1 MSEIKKINTAYY
13 GEKGEWLNIPGRLSD
28 SYKSPKFA
36 TLENAYKNNILA
48 LNERLDN
55 SFHMFGIKGDS
66 DFLYPCSMIYD
77 SVNGYS
83 LRRKTLETSEIGFFS
98 GGNIS
103 YNEEAVLWGE
113 CNNSSYNNKQINGT
127 GLKYPISNELNS
139 RLYPLIDFNYNFLCA
154 LINIHA
160 IKQVNENQIS
170 ELTTNFDDF
179 FEKLD
184 STYNGYEITGYSF
197 NILSGYDINARDKN
211 LPIIFASVNSNY
223 PENSLIKY
231 PVFSYQPRYSTY
243 GGGIFRQVS
252 FNASDF
258 NRSFEMCFFANP
270 KYWEIKR
277 FVYNNDVFFMPVFKG
292 SKDDLLKLCSYIGIH
307 FTGNQQSALSSAL
320 GENITDEKIYTP
332 IIEEGILS
340 GKYVKGKEGSKL
352 PNAKWENN
360 IRENTGYKGIDSIDP
375 TNYSDKIS
383 LSNPKIKSEGKFN
396 TLYALSESEINALS
410 NELWGADSNK
420 LKQIMDGLM
429 LMGENPLSCIV
440 SLQLFPFDV
449 TLKAQSTTVGR
460 ICLGA
465 TRMDTTGT
473 KVKNLDSI
481 IDLGSIKL
489 RNYFN
494 SFFDYEPYS
503 TAFIYIPYCGTI
515 QLSLNDCT
523 GKTISIKL
531 LVDYMNGV
539 CTGVV
544 FSDGI
549 PIVYK
554 NGVIS
559 QQISVTG
566 TDTAT
571 MASNAISSSLG
582 VLTNTTNLLAGGKD
596 TSSIINNSANLL
608 SSSFDYSAQRTLYQ
622 TQGANT
628 SQINMLQPQKAYLV
642 INLPQFDI
650 SDLYGKYH
658 GFRCDFYDTVKNLTG
673 YVETDKPILTNITA
687 TEEEKQMITELMCG
701 GFYV

>member
-1 MSEIKKINTAYY
+1 MSEIKKINTEYY
-13 GEKGEWLNIPGRLSD
+13 GEKDEWLNAQGIANINFKIPKWGNL
-28 SYKSPKFA
+28 K
-36 TLENAYKNNILA
+36 NAYDTGVLE
-48 LNERLDN
+48 LNKRLDN
-55 SFHMFGIKGDS
+55 SFYMFGIKGES
-66 DFLYPCSMIYD
+66 DFLFPTCIIYD
-77 SVNGYS
+77 SNAGYKLFRDS
-83 LRRKTLETSEIGFFS
+83 QDVAE
-98 GGNIS
+98 IS
-103 YNEEAVLWGE
+103 YFNLINAGIINDSLIWNES
-113 CNNSSYNNKQINGT
+113 NNTTSGNNNYINGT
-127 GLKYPISNELNS
+127 GLKYPINYANYLPLISPLLDFKYTELCSLVYVTLTKQNENDFTEKSMTLDEYLTNIGSYSDYDLNS
-139 RLYPLIDFNYNFLCA
+139 YFHNIRGGTATNRQNTRFFSNINIDF
-154 LINIHA
+154 
-160 IKQVNENQIS
+160 
-170 ELTTNFDDF
+170 
-179 FEKLD
+179 
-184 STYNGYEITGYSF
+184 
-197 NILSGYDINARDKN
+197 
-211 LPIIFASVNSNY
+211 
-223 PENSLIKY
+223 PENDLIKY
-231 PVFSYQPRYSTY
+231 PVFSYFPCFSTFSGGLPKAINLGYSSGNKKTAVY
-243 GGGIFRQVS
+243 
-252 FNASDF
+252 
-258 NRSFEMCFFANP
+258 FFANP
-270 KYWEIKR
+270 KYWEIKE
-277 FVYNNDVFFMPVFKG
+277 YTNTYGSIYKTIFKG
-292 SKDDLLKLCSYIGIH
+292 SIDDLLKLISYVGIC
-307 FTGNQQSALSSAL
+307 FTGNQTSANTAVL
-320 GENITDEKIYTP
+320 GENLTDENIYVPIITD
-332 IIEEGILS
+332 GILS
-340 GKYVKGKEGSKL
+340 GEYKKGSAGAKL
-352 PNAKWENN
+352 PQMKWENDL
-360 IRENTGYKGIDSIDP
+360 REKSGYKGIDSIDP

-396 TLYALSESEINALS
+396 TLYALSETELNNLS
-410 NELWGADSNK
+410 NELWGADENK
-420 LKQIMDGLM
+420 LKQILDGLM

-449 TLKAQSTTVGR
+449 TLKAQNATVGR

-559 QQISVTG
+559 QQISATG

-571 MASNAISSSLG
+571 MSSNAISSSLG
-582 VLTNTTNLLAGGKD
+582 ILTNTTNLLAGGKD

-608 SSSFDYSAQRTLYQ
+608 SSSFDYSAQRTIYQ

-642 INLPQFDI
+642 INLPKFDI

-658 GFRCDFYDTVKNLTG
+658 GFRCDFYDTVKNLNG
-673 YVETDKPILTNITA
+673 YVETDKPILTDITA
-687 TEEEKQMITELMCG
+687 TEDEKQMIIELMCG

>member
-1 MSEIKKINTAYY
+1 MSDIKKINTEYY
-13 GEKGEWLNIPGRLSD
+13 GEKDEWLNPPAIANINFKIPKWGNL
-28 SYKSPKFA
+28 K
-36 TLENAYKNNILA
+36 NAYDNGVLE
-48 LNERLDN
+48 LNKRLDN
-55 SFHMFGIKGDS
+55 SFYMFGIKGES
-66 DFLYPCSMIYD
+66 DFLFPTCMIYD
-77 SVNGYS
+77 SNAGYKLFRDS
-83 LRRKTLETSEIGFFS
+83 QDVAE
-98 GGNIS
+98 IS
-103 YNEEAVLWGE
+103 YFNLNNANIQADSLTWNES
-113 CNNSSYNNKQINGT
+113 NNTQSGNNNFINGT
-127 GLKYPISNELNS
+127 GLKYPINYANYLPLISPLLDFKYTELCSLVYVTLTKQNENDYTEKSMTLDEYLTNIDSYSDYDLNS
-139 RLYPLIDFNYNFLCA
+139 YFHNIRGGTSTNRPHARFFSNINIDF
-154 LINIHA
+154 
-160 IKQVNENQIS
+160 
-170 ELTTNFDDF
+170 
-179 FEKLD
+179 
-184 STYNGYEITGYSF
+184 
-197 NILSGYDINARDKN
+197 
-211 LPIIFASVNSNY
+211 
-223 PENSLIKY
+223 PENDLIKY
-231 PVFSYQPRYSTY
+231 PIFSYFGKFSTFSGGLPKAVNLGYSSGNKKTAVY
-243 GGGIFRQVS
+243 
-252 FNASDF
+252 
-258 NRSFEMCFFANP
+258 FFANP
-270 KYWEIKR
+270 KYWEIKE
-277 FVYNNDVFFMPVFKG
+277 YTNITYGSIYKTIFKG
-292 SKDDLLKLCSYIGIH
+292 SIDDLLKLISYVGIC
-307 FTGNQQSALSSAL
+307 FTGNQTSANNAVL
-320 GENITDEKIYTP
+320 GENLTDENIYVPIITD
-332 IIEEGILS
+332 GILS
-340 GKYVKGKEGSKL
+340 GEYKKGSAGAKL
-352 PNAKWENN
+352 PQMTWEND
-360 IRENTGYKGIDSIDP
+360 IREKSGYRGIDSIDP

-410 NELWGADSNK
+410 NELWGADENK
-420 LKQIMDGLM
+420 LKQILGGLM

-449 TLKAQSTTVGR
+449 TLKAQNTTVGR

-642 INLPQFDI
+642 INLPKFEI
-650 SDLYGKYH
+650 ADLYGKYH
-658 GFRCDFYDTVKNLTG
+658 GFRCDFYDTVKNLKG
-673 YVETDKPILTNITA
+673 YVETDKPILDNITA

>member
-1 MSEIKKINTAYY
+1 MSEIKKINTGYY
-13 GEKGEWLNIPGRLSD
+13 GEKDEWLNAPGITNNNFKIPKWGSM
-28 SYKSPKFA
+28 K
-36 TLENAYKNNILA
+36 NAYDTNVLE
-48 LNERLDN
+48 LNKKLD
-55 SFHMFGIKGDS
+55 SSIYMFGIKGDS
-66 DFLYPCSMIYD
+66 DFLFPCSMIYD
-77 SVNGYS
+77 SVSGYK
-83 LRRKTLETSEIGFFS
+83 LFRENLETSEIGYFS
-98 GGNIS
+98 MNNATIIQESISWSDELQNTAIGN
-103 YNEEAVLWGE
+103 
-113 CNNSSYNNKQINGT
+113 NNMLNGK
-127 GLKYPISNELNS
+127 GLKYPITSNYLPVM
-139 RLYPLIDFNYNFLCA
+139 YPLIDFKYIELCSLVYIGLIKQEENTYKRTSMTLDEYLTSIDNYN
-154 LINIHA
+154 
-160 IKQVNENQIS
+160 
-170 ELTTNFDDF
+170 D
-179 FEKLD
+179 
-184 STYNGYEITGYSF
+184 YEITYYFHLIYGGTNTNRGLGRFSTTINSDF
-197 NILSGYDINARDKN
+197 KMNDIT
-211 LPIIFASVNSNY
+211 PYEI
-223 PENSLIKY
+223 
-231 PVFSYQPRYSTY
+231 FSYFPRTTLL
-243 GGGIFRQVS
+243 GGGLFSPILFTNGNNKKYS
-252 FNASDF
+252 SY
-258 NRSFEMCFFANP
+258 FFANP
-270 KYWEIKR
+270 KYWNIKE
-277 FVYNNDVFFMPVFKG
+277 FTSSYGSIYTTVFNG
-292 SKDDLLKLCSYIGIH
+292 TIDDLLKLMSYVGIC
-307 FTGNQQSALSSAL
+307 FTGNKRSANLSAL
-320 GENITDEKIYTP
+320 GENLTDENIYVPVITD
-332 IIEEGILS
+332 GILS
-340 GKYVKGKEGSKL
+340 GEYKKGSAAAKL
-352 PNAKWENN
+352 PQMTWEND
-360 IRENTGYKGIDSIDP
+360 IREKSGYKGIDSIDP

-410 NELWGADSNK
+410 NELWGADENK
-420 LKQIMDGLM
+420 LKQILDGLM
-429 LMGENPLSCIV
+429 LMGENPMSCIV
-440 SLQLFPFDV
+440 SLQLYPFDV
-449 TLKAQSTTVGR
+449 TLKAQNTTVGR
-460 ICLGA
+460 IYLGA
-465 TRMDTTGT
+465 TQMDTTGT

-531 LVDYMNGV
+531 LIDYTNGV

-549 PIVYK
+549 PILYK

-571 MASNAISSSLG
+571 MSSNAISSSLG
-582 VLTNTTNLLAGGKD
+582 LLTNTTNLLAGGKD

-608 SSSFDYSAQRTLYQ
+608 SSSFDYSARRTIYQ

-642 INLPQFDI
+642 INLPKFDI

-658 GFRCDFYDTVKNLTG
+658 GFRCDFYDTVKNLNG

>member
-13 GEKGEWLNIPGRLSD
+13 GEKDEWLNVPGITNNNFKIPKWGSMKNAYDTEVLELN
-28 SYKSPKFA
+28 KK
-36 TLENAYKNNILA
+36 LENSMY
-48 LNERLDN
+48 
-55 SFHMFGIKGDS
+55 MFGIKGDS

-77 SVNGYS
+77 SVSGYK
-83 LRRKTLETSEIGFFS
+83 LFRENFDTTEIGYFS
-98 GGNIS
+98 MLNANVITEGLTWSDKDNNNPIGN
-103 YNEEAVLWGE
+103 
-113 CNNSSYNNKQINGT
+113 NNQINGT
-127 GLKYPISNELNS
+127 GLKYAISANYLPVNYPLVDFNYTELCSLVYVGLIKQEETNYKKAYLTLGEYLTNIDNYSDYYIRCYFHNIRGGTNSNRPYTRFFPNTNIKFKSNEL
-139 RLYPLIDFNYNFLCA
+139 ID
-154 LINIHA
+154 
-160 IKQVNENQIS
+160 
-170 ELTTNFDDF
+170 
-179 FEKLD
+179 
-184 STYNGYEITGYSF
+184 
-197 NILSGYDINARDKN
+197 YD
-211 LPIIFASVNSNY
+211 
-223 PENSLIKY
+223 
-231 PVFSYQPRYSTY
+231 VFSYFPRASLL
-243 GGGIFRQVS
+243 GGGEYSEINFSVGKNKNFSRY
-252 FNASDF
+252 
-258 NRSFEMCFFANP
+258 FFANP
-270 KYWEIKR
+270 KYWDIKE
-277 FVYNNDVFFMPVFKG
+277 FSDNYGTIYTTIFKG
-292 SKDDLLKLCSYIGIH
+292 SIDDLLKLISYVGIC
-307 FTGNQQSALSSAL
+307 FTGDQTSAKTALL
-320 GENITDEKIYTP
+320 GENLTDEKIYVPVITD
-332 IIEEGILS
+332 GILS
-340 GKYVKGKEGSKL
+340 GEYKKGSAGAKL
-352 PNAKWENN
+352 PQMTWEND
-360 IRENTGYKGIDSIDP
+360 IREKSGYKGIDSIDP

-396 TLYALSESEINALS
+396 TLYALSESELNNLS
-410 NELWGADSNK
+410 NELWGADENK
-420 LKQIMDGLM
+420 LKQILDGLM
-429 LMGENPLSCIV
+429 LMGENPLNCIV
-440 SLQLFPFDV
+440 SLQLFPFDI
-449 TLKAQSTTVGR
+449 TSQAGSTTQGS
-460 ICLGA
+460 ITLGA
-465 TRMDTTGT
+465 TQMTTTGT
-473 KVKNLDSI
+473 KVKNLNSI

-559 QQISVTG
+559 QQISVIG
-566 TDTAT
+566 TDNAT
-571 MASNAISSSLG
+571 MSSNAISSSLG

-642 INLPQFDI
+642 INLPKFDI

-658 GFRCDFYDTVKNLTG
+658 GFRCDFYDTVKNLKG
-673 YVETDKPILTNITA
+673 YVETDKPILDNITA
-687 TEEEKQMITELMCG
+687 TEEEKQMITELICG